1 MNILVY
7 IPEKTTKR
15 VDNNWLYGKD
25 VIDELE
31 KRHPEWDF
39 IRADGSISR
48 DKLYENIDVY
58 LRPNRHDGYPLM
70 IAEAKLFEILY
81 IWSYETGKYIE
92 PNIDEIEKRLIKL
105 EELKMAQK
113 GHPGRG
119 GKGSCGGTR
128 RRDGSGKGVG
138 NKNTPRQPAKKKK

>member
-7 IPEKTTKR
+7 IPKKTTKR
-15 VDNNWLYGKD
+15 VNNDWLYGSD
-25 VIDELE
+25 VIKKLKD
-31 KRHPEWDF
+31 RHPEWNF
-39 IRADGSISR
+39 ICVDGSKKNI
-48 DKLYENIDVY
+48 YENIDVY

-70 IAEAKLFEILY
+70 IAEAKLFGIPY

-92 PNIDEIEKRLIKL
+92 PNIDDIEKRLIKL
-105 EELKMAQK
+105 HKELKMAQR

-128 RRDGSGKGVG
+128 KRDGSGKGVG
-138 NKNTPRQPAKKKK
+138 NKNTSRQSTKKKK